1 MMSEAALPML
11 YLARH
16 GETAW
21 SRSGQHTGRSDLPL
35 TPNGEAAARTL
46 AERLKGVSFAKVF
59 TSPLIRARHTAEL
72 AGYGT
77 AELDSDLLEWD
88 YGQYE
93 GLTTVEIKKT
103 APHWDL
109 FTEGVPGGETP
120 QQIATRADRVVARAR
135 ASSGAVLVF
144 SSAHF
149 LRVLT
154 ARWCGLDVYFAR
166 YLLLDTGSVS
176 ILGYAHNRMDEPA
189 IKQWNHTH

>member
-1 MMSEAALPML
+1 MSEPALPML

-21 SRSGQHTGRSDLPL
+21 SKTGQHTGRTDLPL
-35 TPNGEAAARTL
+35 TPDGEAAARSLT
-46 AERLKGVSFAKVF
+46 ERLKGISFAKVY

-72 AGYGT
+72 AGYGS
-77 AELDSDLLEWD
+77 AEPDPDLLEWD

-93 GLTTVEIKKT
+93 GLTTLQIKKT

-109 FTEGVPGGETP
+109 FTQGVPGGETP

-135 ASSGAVLVF
+135 ASTGAVLVF

-154 ARWCGLDVYFAR
+154 ARWCGLDVGFAR
-166 YLLLDTGSVS
+166 HLLLDTGSLS
-176 ILGYAHNRMDEPA
+176 ILGYAHNRLDEPA
-189 IKQWNHTH
+189 IKQWNHLR